1 MIDER
6 HQELAALAALDLLDP
21 ADQAALDA
29 AAAANPELARLV
41 RELRET
47 AAALA
52 HAAPSAEPPPDLRER
67 VLADAS
73 AERTA
78 RRSNILTFPTLLPWA
93 VAACM
98 AAAAALM
105 GRLYVAGRAEAAF
118 LRDGQALASLELR
131 AVRAQLEAERIV
143 NQRELT
149 DARHELADAGR
160 RIADLGR
167 QVASLDQK
175 IKSTDSMAEY
185 KVTTLASMLGSSP
198 RAIAVAVWCPSMQEG
213 ILAISNLP
221 PVPSGKDYQL
231 WVVPPGSPA
240 PVSGGIFTVD
250 SSKGTTRVIFRTAQP
265 IDSIAKFA
273 VSMERKGGSERAE
286 GPMVLVSD

>member
-6 HQELAALAALDLLDP
+6 HEELAALAALDLLDP
-21 ADQAALDA
+21 ADQAALDTA
-29 AAAANPELARLV
+29 VAANPELGRLV
-41 RELRET
+41 RELREA

-52 HAAPSAEPPPDLRER
+52 HAAPSVEPPPDLRER
-67 VLADAS
+67 VLAEAR

-78 RRSNILTFPTLLPWA
+78 RRSSTLTFPFMIPWA
-93 VAACM
+93 VAACL

-105 GRLYVAGRAEAAF
+105 GRLYVASRSEAAF
-118 LRDGQALASLELR
+118 LRDSQTLASLELR
-131 AVRAQLEAERIV
+131 AARAQLEAERIV

-149 DARHELADAGR
+149 DTRHELADAGG

-167 QVASLDQK
+167 QVSSLDQK
-175 IKSTDSMAEY
+175 LKSSDSLSQY
-185 KVTTLASMLGSSP
+185 KVTTLASMLGGSS

-231 WVVPPGSPA
+231 WVVPPGSPS

-250 SSKGTTRVIFRTAQP
+250 SSRGTTRVIFRTAQP

-273 VSMERKGGSERAE
+273 VSMERKGGSDRAE